1 MPKISEEDMVIKLWN
16 NYKAETHEQAEKFL
30 EILNKVLTK

>member
-1 MPKISEEDMVIKLWN
+1 MPRISEEDMVIELWN

-30 EILNKVLTK
+30 EILKKVLTK